1 MSAASDP
8 RRPAPPRSTLDW
20 TLRLRELSSSS
31 GPSRCWCRNQT
42 NDEWSRFISI
52 IPLRYA
58 QRIRAWARTR
68 DIRPACGCDG
78 WRDRTAVRAGRC
90 LAVSAGVQK
99 PRLLHRIVGRAHRT
113 RAPRT
118 GRTGAPLRRRACTLP
133 RSGRDARHRDQAPSA
148 PVRVLRLSTGSVGS
162 TTRASSTPAE
172 GVLVKTTGEAMD
184 PKNKFAA
191 ETVRHLQQSLD
202 EVAPYQ
208 ATELSKQQTIRT
220 LSPQI
225 PDRAWIALGSRRSRG
240 LDVGGVA

>member
-133 RSGRDARHRDQAPSA
+133 RSGRDARHRDDAGVLYAGRGSAREDTRRSDGPQEQVRGRDGSA
-148 PVRVLRLSTGSVGS
+148 PAAIARRGCAVPSDRV
-162 TTRASSTPAE
+162 E
-172 GVLVKTTGEAMD
+172 Q
-184 PKNKFAA
+184 AA
-191 ETVRHLQQSLD
+191 DYSHA
-202 EVAPYQ
+202 VAPDPRSGVDCSRIT
-208 ATELSKQQTIRT
+208 AFTR
-220 LSPQI
+220 P
-225 PDRAWIALGSRRSRG
+225 RRWRRSVAIVVARSW
-240 LDVGGVA
+240 GGVRFGAGLAT